1 MMSRPVT
8 AIDPARLRWGWMG
21 LALSILAVAMV
32 AGITI
37 GPAGLD
43 PGQVIRE
50 LAGGGLVGRPSTL
63 SVTHRA
69 ILWEIRLPRVVLGG
83 LVGGLLSLAG
93 ASYQGVFRNPLADP
107 YLLGVAAGGGLGAT
121 AVIALVPSADTRLLP
136 VAAFAGALAAV
147 GLAYAVGRSMGGRSA
162 VSLILAGVA
171 VAAFFTALQTYILQR
186 NSDTIRQ
193 VYSWILGHLATTGW
207 REVLILL
214 PYVAVC
220 GTGLVLHRRLL
231 DVMSVGDEE
240 TDGLGVSSSRVRT
253 TVGHPRHT
261 GHRGRGGGE
270 RPDRLRRY
278 RGAAHDPT
286 AGGGQLPVPHSDL
299 CGRRGRLPDPGRSG
313 RPNGGQS
320 GRASDRC
327 HHLLHR
333 CALLHG
339 RAAYHPE
346 LRRMS
351 VAVKDLSVSY
361 RPGHPVLQEV
371 SLRVDTHE
379 WLGLLGPNGAGKS
392 TLLKAIA
399 GLVGH
404 SGSITLDGVDS
415 ASLPHRDR
423 ARSVAFVPQE
433 PVMPSG
439 MTVTEYVLLGRTPHL
454 PYLGSEGA
462 HDLAVARSALDLL
475 DMRFLVGRNLAD
487 LSGGERRRVALARAL
502 AQEAS
507 NLLLDEPTGALDIGQ
522 GQNALELIGYL
533 REERPMTIITAMHDL
548 TLAGQFPD
556 RLLLLAGGRTVA
568 EGTAAT
574 VLTADYIREFYR
586 ATVEVVRVNGGVA
599 VVPVRV
605 GTG

>member
-1 MMSRPVT
+1 
-8 AIDPARLRWGWMG
+8 
-21 LALSILAVAMV
+21 
-32 AGITI
+32 
-37 GPAGLD
+37 
-43 PGQVIRE
+43 
-50 LAGGGLVGRPSTL
+50 
-63 SVTHRA
+63 
-69 ILWEIRLPRVVLGG
+69 
-83 LVGGLLSLAG
+83 
-93 ASYQGVFRNPLADP
+93 
-107 YLLGVAAGGGLGAT
+107 
-121 AVIALVPSADTRLLP
+121 
-136 VAAFAGALAAV
+136 
-147 GLAYAVGRSMGGRSA
+147 
-162 VSLILAGVA
+162 
-171 VAAFFTALQTYILQR
+171 
-186 NSDTIRQ
+186 
-193 VYSWILGHLATTGW
+193 
-207 REVLILL
+207 
-214 PYVAVC
+214 
-220 GTGLVLHRRLL
+220 
-231 DVMSVGDEE
+231 
-240 TDGLGVSSSRVRT
+240 
-253 TVGHPRHT
+253 
-261 GHRGRGGGE
+261 
-270 RPDRLRRY
+270 
-278 RGAAHDPT
+278 
-286 AGGGQLPVPHSDL
+286 
-299 CGRRGRLPDPGRSG
+299 
-313 RPNGGQS
+313 
-320 GRASDRC
+320 
-327 HHLLHR
+327 
-333 CALLHG
+333 
-339 RAAYHPE
+339 
-346 LRRMS
+346 MS